1 MYHPDPYDEYP
12 ISDGT
17 IEVTYR
23 HKRVKYVRLSLYQ
36 DFVVDLDSKPLE
48 YFSKNATI
56 TGGLTNGTN
65 PLSYVEEGSD
75 YIKNHIDEM
84 VSKAIEVIP
93 EARATNCVY
102 VDIPGSEGM
111 RWKRVW
117 GSQQNSQWTMV
128 SGF

>member
-23 HKRVKYVRLSLYQ
+23 HNRAKHVRLLYQ
-36 DFVVDLDSKPLE
+36 DFVVDLDSKSLE
-48 YFSKNATI
+48 HFSKNSTI
-56 TGGLTNGTN
+56 TGGLTRGTN
-65 PLSYVEEGSD
+65 PLSYIDEGTD

-93 EARATNCVY
+93 EARATNYVY
-102 VDIPGSEGM
+102 VDVSSGKGM

>member
-23 HKRVKYVRLSLYQ
+23 HNRAKHVRLLYQ

-48 YFSKNATI
+48 YFSKNTTI
-56 TGGLTNGTN
+56 TGGLTRGTN

-102 VDIPGSEGM
+102 VDFSGQKDM

-117 GSQQNSQWTMV
+117 GSQQDSQWTTV
-128 SGF
+128 YGF